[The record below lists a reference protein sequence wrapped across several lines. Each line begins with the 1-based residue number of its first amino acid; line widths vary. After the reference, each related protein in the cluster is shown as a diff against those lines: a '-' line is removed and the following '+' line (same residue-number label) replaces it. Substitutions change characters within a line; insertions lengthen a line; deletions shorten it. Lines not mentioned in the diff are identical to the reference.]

1 VTLKLTIKI
10 MLSQVHAPFKF
21 FCCHFHGQITVT
33 HLHIFRLWILF
44 TLWSW
49 GILCSVLCNASV
61 L

>member
-1 VTLKLTIKI
+1 